1 MNRAGCG
8 GVEVRGPVS
17 AKALAL
23 AVCVCAHLRHSHAFA
38 PASPNSALALQRLA
52 RPPWPS
58 SAQPRRY
65 IRPGTAALRMSTEV
79 TRSVC
84 SRFSSR
90 LCPGHAPRVP
100 ARAARSTSPA
110 SGLQLSQAIGA
121 GGRGFPVA
129 SRGCGKGKECN
140 CCFLLASHRYDGL
153 ADPRWAHGSVGLAV
167 LGSHC
172 SISEPAL
179 RSSMPCTGGRTVL
192 TRFYAQARASGQ
204 AKRKQDVR
212 SSNPARRSSSPATV
226 TGAWRHST
234 GVLESKAA
242 TENSVALQM
251 QPIMEAALQ
260 AHLTLRDACRVSP
273 EETVAVEEA
282 FSGLD
287 DILFADR
294 YGRQTLRLP

>member
-1 MNRAGCG
+1 
-8 GVEVRGPVS
+8 
-17 AKALAL
+17 
-23 AVCVCAHLRHSHAFA
+23 
-38 PASPNSALALQRLA
+38 
-52 RPPWPS
+52 
-58 SAQPRRY
+58 
-65 IRPGTAALRMSTEV
+65 
-79 TRSVC
+79 
-84 SRFSSR
+84 
-90 LCPGHAPRVP
+90 
-100 ARAARSTSPA
+100 
-110 SGLQLSQAIGA
+110 
-121 GGRGFPVA
+121 
-129 SRGCGKGKECN
+129 
-140 CCFLLASHRYDGL
+140 
-153 ADPRWAHGSVGLAV
+153 
-167 LGSHC
+167 
-172 SISEPAL
+172 
-179 RSSMPCTGGRTVL
+179 MPCTGGRTVL